1 MKLNTFKL
9 LQNGEGKKSK
19 QEGLN
24 QKKNLYITNQN
35 LRIKLKT
42 NKT

>member
-24 QKKNLYITNQN
+24 QKKLIHY
-35 LRIKLKT
+35 KLEFKD
-42 NKT
+42 